1 MCCCCCC
8 RMICHVLLQ
17 DDVGRIIGKSGNT
30 IRDIKAQS
38 GAEIKVHSDLATV
51 KFKGTPESIELAKHA
66 IRKIIGGDG
75 MVILREIDE
84 QSMGYLAK
92 RGFLK
97 DVQDQLGVQVEMD
110 RRTLRI
116 LSTTGDTSLAEEA
129 RERIKERIEHRNVI
143 ETTRI
148 PVPAHCYKNIHQDEL
163 LRTLQEAQGIAI
175 EFRKDDEGMEVELK
189 GPRGVV
195 EEAAECVHTIV
206 TGGTSRG
213 YVNILP
219 DLLVSCKPSKLC
231 DLNADI
237 NRYVQGRGN
246 ITVELKPQESRAI
259 IAGSPEVLPQA
270 KEELEKMLEYYF
282 AGQCM
287 SIRVPRDAVESIC
300 ADNNGL
306 LGRMQSR
313 QLMANLD
320 REACNL
326 WLCGTHKGVETAQLM
341 LNRELE
347 SCNGYPHNGC
357 T

>member
-84 QSMGYLAK
+84 QSMGYLSK

-97 DVQDQLGVQVEMD
+97 DLQDQLGVQVEMD

-116 LSTTGDTSLAEEA
+116 LSTSGDNSLAEEA
-129 RERIKERIEHRNVI
+129 RERIKERIEHRNVV

-148 PVPAHCYKNIHQDEL
+148 PVPVQSYESLRVHAL
-163 LRTLQEAQGIAI
+163 LTALQETQGITV
-175 EFRKDDEGMEVELK
+175 EYRRDTEGMEVEIT

-195 EEAAECVHTIV
+195 EEAAECVHTLV
-206 TGGTSRG
+206 SGGTHRD
-213 YVNILP
+213 YVNIFP
-219 DLLVSCKPSKLC
+219 DLLVSCRPKKLG

-246 ITVELKPQESRAI
+246 VTVELKAQESRAV
-259 IAGSPEVLPQA
+259 IAASPEVLPHA
-270 KEELEKMLEYYF
+270 KEEFEKMLGYYF
-282 AGQCM
+282 AGQCL
-287 SIRVPRDAVESIC
+287 SVRFPREALDFIC
-300 ADNNGL
+300 ADNGL
-306 LGRMQSR
+306 LARMQSR
-313 QLMANLD
+313 QLMASVD
-320 REACNL
+320 KEACQL
-326 WLCGTHKGVETAQLM
+326 WLCGTQRGVETANQM
-341 LNRELE
+341 LCNELE
-347 SCNGYPHNGC
+347 
-357 T
+357 TFQR